1 MNVPFTSKKK
11 KGRHNFEKLVSL
23 SCLNVLV
30 VGVLC
35 PEGREVEKEGK
46 ASLWRAA
53 SWLAG
58 GRGPDRE
65 VRASRP
71 ASVRPRFGEDSDKSS
86 WK

>member
-1 MNVPFTSKKK
+1 MNVLCEEVIIFL
-11 KGRHNFEKLVSL
+11 KLVSL

-53 SWLAG
+53 S
-58 GRGPDRE
+58 
-65 VRASRP
+65 
-71 ASVRPRFGEDSDKSS
+71 
-86 WK
+86 

>member
-1 MNVPFTSKKK
+1 MNVLRKEVI
-11 KGRHNFEKLVSL
+11 FEKPVSL
-23 SCLNVLV
+23 SCLNVLVV

-53 SWLAG
+53 SWLEG
-58 GRGPDRE
+58 GRGADRE

-86 WK
+86 WNK